1 MRFATKREWCWRTI
15 LQLAPCLML
24 PLWIVLFWGAG
35 FEHFRASS
43 AVSLAGWAAMSF
55 FCLWPFL
62 VTRYE
67 ITGDDLAV
75 RFGATR
81 VSFPLADIY
90 EVGPTRDLL
99 GSFAWSHDPIRVR
112 YHANKIVGRFV
123 IISPRDRDAF
133 VTAIA
138 ERCPHLEHIGELRL
152 KRPLPVSSAIAQC
165 DECIC

>member
-1 MRFATKREWCWRTI
+1 
-15 LQLAPCLML
+15 ML

-35 FEHFRASS
+35 FEHFSTSS
-43 AVSLAGWAAMSF
+43 AVSLACWAAMSF
-55 FCLWPFL
+55 FYLWQFL

-67 ITGDDLAV
+67 IVGDDLAV

-112 YHANKIVGRFV
+112 YHVNKIVGRFV
-123 IISPRDRDAF
+123 IISPRDRNAF
-133 VTAIA
+133 VSAIA
-138 ERCPHLEHIGELRL
+138 ERCPHLERVGELSL
-152 KRPLPVSSAIAQC
+152 KQRLPVSAGIDEHDHHAAIV
-165 DECIC
+165 